1 MIRKLARIIVRMISL
16 IRPAKLATV
25 VLVVATQAAAA
36 QASAARASHDHHDGP
51 ASEKLGSITWPTS
64 AKPDAHT
71 QFIRGVLYMHN
82 FHYDEAA
89 EAFRKAQKADPAD
102 VMSYWGEAMSYTH
115 PVWNEQDT
123 TAARKALRRLAPTR
137 ARRLAIAR
145 TPRERAWLDAAET
158 LYEGNTPKARRD
170 TLYAAAMRQLHADQ
184 PNDPEAATFYALAL
198 LGLNQGQRDT
208 VTYARAYAIVDSV
221 FAAHPDHPGAAH
233 YLIHAVDDPDHAQL
247 GLRAAQHYSQIASSA
262 GHALHMTSHIF
273 MALGMWD
280 DVVAANE
287 RAQATN
293 PGFLSSHVVT
303 WLGYGLMQQGRYK
316 EAQRWIDSL
325 YAQAKLAKSPDS
337 REVTMSGTGELVASW
352 NASTNR
358 WAERA
363 GRLRVDTTGTDV
375 STVQLGIALG
385 ALGRSDRALADS
397 MLRGIVREL
406 ASDNARLA
414 RTRNP
419 QPGDVAWNG
428 VIRIREHT
436 LRAMLLAADGR
447 RDSALTWLRKAGVIE
462 QSVPVEFGPPTSFK
476 PPHEVAGEILLA
488 MGRAADAESEFKLAL
503 ARTPRRPM
511 ALIGLARALKAQG
524 KTEEAARAY
533 AELVQIWRRADD
545 GIADVAEARAA
556 VGSRD

>member
-1 MIRKLARIIVRMISL
+1 MPSVSR
-16 IRPAKLATV
+16 LATLATTLL
-25 VLVVATQAAAA
+25 LVAAQISAA
-36 QASAARASHDHHDGP
+36 QASTARASHDHHDGP
-51 ASEKLGSITWPTS
+51 VSEKLGTITWPTS
-64 AKPDAHT
+64 AKPAAHAE
-71 QFIRGVLYMHN
+71 FVRGVLYMHN
-82 FHYDEAA
+82 FHYAEAA
-89 EAFRKAQKADPAD
+89 EAFRTGQKADPAD

-158 LYEGNTPKARRD
+158 LYEGNTAKAKRD
-170 TLYAAAMRQLHADQ
+170 TLYAAAMQKLHADQ

-287 RAQATN
+287 RAQATI
-293 PGFLSSHVVT
+293 PASLSSHIVT

-325 YAQAKLAKSPDS
+325 YAQARLAKTEGL
-337 REVTMSGTGELVASW
+337 REMSMNGTGELVASW

-358 WAERA
+358 WTERT

-375 STVQLGIALG
+375 STIQFGVALG
-385 ALGRSDRALADS
+385 ALGRGERALADS
-397 MLRGIVREL
+397 MLGGIVREL
-406 ASDNARLA
+406 ASDSARLA

-419 QPGDVAWNG
+419 QPGDVAWNR
-428 VIRIREHT
+428 VIRVRDHT
-436 LRAMLLAADGR
+436 LRAMLLAAEGR
-447 RDSALTWLRKAGVIE
+447 RDDALALLRTAGEIE
-462 QSVPVEFGPPTSFK
+462 QSIPVEFGPPTSFK

-488 MGRAADAESEFKLAL
+488 LGRFADAESEFELAL

-511 ALIGLARALKAQG
+511 AMIGLARAAKGQG
-524 KTEEAARAY
+524 KVDQAARTY
-533 AELVQIWRRADD
+533 AELVQIWRAADA
-545 GIADVAEARAA
+545 GIAQVEEARRG
-556 VGSRD
+556 VRE

>member
-1 MIRKLARIIVRMISL
+1 MTSL
-16 IRPAKLATV
+16 RPAALATTLL
-25 VLVVATQAAAA
+25 LVAAKISAG

-51 ASEKLGSITWPTS
+51 VSEKLGSITWPTS
-64 AKPDAHT
+64 AKPAAHA

-89 EAFRKAQKADPAD
+89 EAFRKAQQSDPAD
-102 VMSYWGEAMSYTH
+102 VMSFWGEAMSHTH

-123 TAARKALRRLAPTR
+123 TAARAALRRLAPTR

-158 LYEGNTPKARRD
+158 LYEGNTPKAKRD
-170 TLYAAAMRQLHADQ
+170 TLYAAAMEKLHAAQ

-208 VTYARAYAIVDSV
+208 VTYGRAYAVVDSV

-280 DVVAANE
+280 DVVTANE
-287 RAQATN
+287 RAQATL
-293 PGFLSSHVVT
+293 PDYLSSHVVT

-325 YAQAKLAKSPDS
+325 YAQGKRAKSDET
-337 REVTMSGTGELVASW
+337 REGSMGGTGELVASW

-358 WAERA
+358 WRERA
-363 GRLRVDTTGTDV
+363 GRVRVDTAGTDV
-375 STVQLGIALG
+375 STVQFGIALG
-385 ALGRSDRALADS
+385 ALGRGERALADS

-406 ASDNARLA
+406 AADSARLA
-414 RTRNP
+414 RAKNP

-447 RDSALTWLRKAGVIE
+447 RDSALALLRKAGEIE
-462 QSVPVEFGPPTSFK
+462 QSIPVEFGPPTSFK

-488 MGRAADAESEFKLAL
+488 MGRFVEAESEFKLVL
-503 ARTPRRPM
+503 ARTPRRTLAM
-511 ALIGLARALKAQG
+511 IGLARAAKGQG
-524 KTEEAARAY
+524 NSDAAARTY
-533 AELVQIWRRADD
+533 GELVQIWRNADA
-545 GIADVAEARAA
+545 GIAEVEEARR
-556 VGSRD
+556 GTKE

>member
-1 MIRKLARIIVRMISL
+1 
-16 IRPAKLATV
+16 
-25 VLVVATQAAAA
+25 
-36 QASAARASHDHHDGP
+36 
-51 ASEKLGSITWPTS
+51 
-64 AKPDAHT
+64 
-71 QFIRGVLYMHN
+71 
-82 FHYDEAA
+82 
-89 EAFRKAQKADPAD
+89 
-102 VMSYWGEAMSYTH
+102 MSYWGEAMSYTH

-123 TAARKALRRLAPTR
+123 TAARRALRRLGPTR

-158 LYEGNTPKARRD
+158 LYEGNTPKAKRD
-170 TLYAAAMRQLHADQ
+170 TLYAAAMQKLHADQ

-293 PGFLSSHVVT
+293 PTALSAHIVT

-316 EAQRWIDSL
+316 DAQRWIDSL
-325 YAQAKLAKSPDS
+325 YAQARRAKTDDA
-337 REVTMSGTGELVASW
+337 REISTSGTGELVASW

-358 WAERA
+358 WNDRI

-375 STVQLGIALG
+375 STVQFGIALG
-385 ALGRSDRALADS
+385 ALGRGERALADS

-406 ASDNARLA
+406 ASDSARLA
-414 RTRNP
+414 RTKNP
-419 QPGDVAWNG
+419 QPGDVAWNR
-428 VIRIREHT
+428 VIRVREHT
-436 LRAMLLAADGR
+436 LRAMLLAADNR
-447 RDSALTWLRKAGVIE
+447 RDSALALLRTAGQIE
-462 QSVPVEFGPPTSFK
+462 QSIPVEFGPPTSFK
-476 PPHEVAGEILLA
+476 PPHEAAGEILLG
-488 MGRAADAESEFKLAL
+488 MGRFVDAESEFKLAL
-503 ARTPRRPM
+503 ERTPRRPM
-511 ALIGLARALKAQG
+511 ALIGLARAAKGQG
-524 KTEEAARAY
+524 KKEESARIY
-533 AELVQIWRRADD
+533 AELAQIWRRADD
-545 GIADVAEARAA
+545 GIADVEEAR
-556 VGSRD
+556 REPKN

>member
-1 MIRKLARIIVRMISL
+1 MLSL
-16 IRPAKLATV
+16 PRRATLATT
-25 VLVVATQAAAA
+25 LLLAAARVSAA
-36 QASAARASHDHHDGP
+36 QASAARTGHDHHDGP
-51 ASEKLGSITWPTS
+51 VSEKLGTITWPTS
-64 AKPDAHT
+64 ANPAAHAE
-71 QFIRGVLYMHN
+71 FVRGVLYMHN
-82 FHYDEAA
+82 FHYDPAA
-89 EAFRKAQKADPAD
+89 EAFRKGQKADPAD

-145 TPRERAWLDAAET
+145 SPRERAWLDAAET
-158 LYEGNTPKARRD
+158 LYEGNTPKAKRD
-170 TLYAAAMRQLHADQ
+170 TLYAAAMQKLHAEQ

-287 RAQATN
+287 RAQATI
-293 PGFLSSHVVT
+293 PASLSSHVVT
-303 WLGYGLMQQGRYK
+303 WLGYGLMQQGRYR

-325 YAQAKLAKSPDS
+325 YGQARLAKTEGL
-337 REVTMSGTGELVASW
+337 REMSMNGTGELVASW

-358 WAERA
+358 WTERA
-363 GRLRVDTTGTDV
+363 GRLRADTAGTDV
-375 STVQLGIALG
+375 STIQFGIALG
-385 ALGRSDRALADS
+385 ALGRDERALADS

-406 ASDNARLA
+406 VSDSARLA

-419 QPGDVAWNG
+419 QPGDVAWNR
-428 VIRIREHT
+428 VIRVREHT
-436 LRAMLLAADGR
+436 LRAMLMAADGR
-447 RDSALTWLRKAGVIE
+447 RDDALALLRSAGEIE
-462 QSVPVEFGPPTSFK
+462 QSIPVEFGPPTSFK
-476 PPHEVAGEILLA
+476 PPHEAAGEILLA
-488 MGRAADAESEFKLAL
+488 LGRFADAESEFKLAL

-511 ALIGLARALKAQG
+511 AMIGLARAAKGQG
-524 KTEEAARAY
+524 KSDEAARTY
-533 AELVQIWRRADD
+533 AELVQIWRGADA
-545 GIADVAEARAA
+545 GIAQVEEARR
-556 VGSRD
+556 GSRQ